1 MAQRIENTINVFIW
15 DKIIIILDYV
25 IEMNNQY
32 NKEQKIII
40 VLDQYKL
47 GYDFNQTLFNIIQED

>member
-1 MAQRIENTINVFIW
+1 M
-15 DKIIIILDYV
+15 ILDYV

-47 GYDFNQTLFNIIQED
+47 GYDFNQTLFNIILED